1 MDLTPEGFL
10 ICRDVPINRTGDQ
23 QYLARELQLD
33 GDPDRVITVHRYPE
47 DVFAPAALAS
57 FEAKDV
63 TQGHPPENISP
74 ENHSLYSKGH
84 CENVRRSGDFTVA
97 DLHIKDAALISDIR
111 NGVVRE
117 ISCGYLCKYVPDGD
131 GYRQTNIRGNH
142 IAVVPKGRAGSDVAI
157 QDHAAE
163 TTEKGKTSMSKFTK
177 AILTALGAAAKD
189 AAPEEMETMV
199 DTAAAALEAAP
210 ADKAPEAEPAKAPEA
225 EPAQTKSA
233 EDAPVEQAPKAADLG
248 GKLDKILETLAA
260 LVQKDQPEEEKLS
273 DESNLDELIE
283 KMSKG
288 KEEKEDEK
296 AVTIPADEAAAC
308 SPASK
313 DAAVE
318 LLKNIRPAVAAI
330 QNKEERARVVD
341 ALLSTFQDSNVMNNI
356 MDAAQAGAKKAADA
370 AAKTNYER
378 ICAEQQ
384 AAYDARN
391 PHKKKED

>member
-1 MDLTPEGFL
+1 
-10 ICRDVPINRTGDQ
+10 
-23 QYLARELQLD
+23 
-33 GDPDRVITVHRYPE
+33 
-47 DVFAPAALAS
+47 
-57 FEAKDV
+57 
-63 TQGHPPENISP
+63 
-74 ENHSLYSKGH
+74 
-84 CENVRRSGDFTVA
+84 
-97 DLHIKDAALISDIR
+97 
-111 NGVVRE
+111 
-117 ISCGYLCKYVPDGD
+117 
-131 GYRQTNIRGNH
+131 
-142 IAVVPKGRAGSDVAI
+142 
-157 QDHAAE
+157 
-163 TTEKGKTSMSKFTK
+163 MSKFAKT
-177 AILTALGAAAKD
+177 ILTALGAAAKD

-233 EDAPVEQAPKAADLG
+233 EDAPAEQAPKDADLG

-260 LVQKDQPEEEKLS
+260 LVQKDQPEEKLS